1 MAKDQRRPTN
11 DQSIAQPIPEL
22 LKAESSRLIYNN
34 FGAPVRAP
42 TLTMPSRGH
51 GKSGAVAEANKAGK
65 TYEGLS
71 RQQLIDLYRVM
82 YTSRRLDDREIVLK
96 RQQKTFFQIS
106 GAGHEAVTAAA
117 GFAMKPSY
125 DWFFPYYR
133 DRALCLALG
142 TTPDEML
149 LQAVGA
155 ADDPSSGGRQMPS
168 HWGYKRLNV
177 VTQSSCTGTQILHA
191 VGCAEA
197 SRYFMMHPNAGQ
209 KARGDY
215 REFKDVQFHGD
226 EVTYVSLGDGTTSEG
241 EFWESMNAAANQ
253 RLPIVF
259 LVEDNGYAISVPVE
273 VQTAG
278 GNISRLVSG
287 FPNFHFEEIDG
298 TDPVVSY
305 GALSRAVA
313 HCRAG
318 VGPSFVHAHVIR
330 PYSHSLSDDEKLYR
344 PDIERERD
352 AARDP
357 ISRMQLFLIRDGILD
372 EKGINKLEKEVDDG
386 LQAAVDRVLAAP
398 LPQPETI
405 KQYLYSPDLDPTSPM
420 FDTQVSMGGDA
431 RTSNNS
437 VSAGEGAS
445 ASLSTG
451 VRASTEQGAQE
462 KKAAPKTMADLINAT
477 LRDEMK
483 RDERIV
489 IFGEDVA
496 DCSREEYLRQKM
508 VKGKGGV
515 FKLTSGLQC
524 DFGSDRVFN
533 SPIAEASIAGRA
545 VGMAVRGLKPVA
557 EIQFFDYIW
566 PAMMQLRNELP
577 VMRWRSN
584 GDFSAPCVIRVAIG
598 GYLTGGAIYHSQ
610 CGESIFTHT
619 PGMRVIFP
627 SNALDAAG
635 LLRTAIRCDDP
646 VMFLEHKRLYR
657 ESYGRAAYPGPD
669 YMIPFGK
676 AKIVHPGTDLTVI
689 TYGAVVPRALQA
701 VQKLDRE
708 AGLKIEL
715 IDLRSLNPYDWETI
729 AASVQKTNRVLVA
742 YEDTLSWGY
751 GAEIAA
757 RIADELFENLDA
769 PVKRVAAKDTFIAYQ
784 PVLESAILPQV
795 QDLYLAMK
803 ELAEY

>member
-1 MAKDQRRPTN
+1 MPTRN
-11 DQSIAQPIPEL
+11 
-22 LKAESSRLIYNN
+22 
-34 FGAPVRAP
+34 
-42 TLTMPSRGH
+42 H

-71 RQQLIDLYRVM
+71 RQQLIEIYRLM
-82 YTSRRLDDREIVLK
+82 YTSRRLDDREIMLK
-96 RQQKTFFQIS
+96 RQQKIFFQIS
-106 GAGHEAVTAAA
+106 GAGHEAVTVAAA
-117 GFAMKPSY
+117 AAMKPGY

-133 DRALCLALG
+133 DRGLCLALG
-142 TTPDEML
+142 ATPEEML
-149 LQAVGA
+149 LGAVGA

-168 HWGYKRLNV
+168 HWGFKRLNV

-197 SRYFMMHPNAGQ
+197 TRYFMLHPNAGER
-209 KARGDY
+209 ATGDY

-241 EFWESMNAAANQ
+241 EFWEAMNSAANL
-253 RLPIVF
+253 RLPIIF

-305 GALSRAVA
+305 GAMSRAIA

-344 PDIERERD
+344 PDVERQRD

-357 ISRMQLFLIRDGILD
+357 ISRMQLFLIREGMLD
-372 EKGINKLEKEVDDG
+372 EKGINRLEKEVDDA

-405 KQYLYSPDLDPTSPM
+405 KQFLYSPDLDPTSLA
-420 FDTQVSMGGDA
+420 FDTQI
-431 RTSNNS
+431 
-437 VSAGEGAS
+437 AGEGA
-445 ASLSTG
+445 
-451 VRASTEQGAQE
+451 RATQDSE
-462 KKAAPKTMADLINAT
+462 KKSAPKTMADLISAT
-477 LRDEMK
+477 LHDEMK

-515 FKLTSGLQC
+515 FKLTAGLQC

-533 SPIAEASIAGRA
+533 SPIAEASIVGRA
-545 VGMAVRGLKPVA
+545 VGLAVRGLKPVA

-577 VMRWRSN
+577 VIRWRSN
-584 GDFSAPCVIRVAIG
+584 GAFSAPCVIRVAIG

-657 ESYGRAAYPGPD
+657 ETYGRAAYPGPD
-669 YMIPFGK
+669 YMIPLGK
-676 AKIVHPGTDLTVI
+676 AKVVHPGTDLTVV

-708 AGLKIEL
+708 QGLKIEL

-729 AASVQKTNRVLVA
+729 ASSVQKTSRAIVA

-757 RIADELFENLDA
+757 RIAGELFEHLDA

>member
-1 MAKDQRRPTN
+1 MPT
-11 DQSIAQPIPEL
+11 
-22 LKAESSRLIYNN
+22 
-34 FGAPVRAP
+34 RA
-42 TLTMPSRGH
+42 
-51 GKSGAVAEANKAGK
+51 KSGAVAEANKAGK

-71 RQQLIDLYRVM
+71 RQQLIDIYRVM
-82 YTSRRLDDREIVLK
+82 YTSRRLDDREIMLK
-96 RQQKTFFQIS
+96 RQQKIFFQIS

-117 GFAMKPSY
+117 GFAMKAGY

-142 TTPDEML
+142 ATPEEML
-149 LQAVGA
+149 LQGVGA
-155 ADDPSSGGRQMPS
+155 AEDPSSGGRQMPS

-177 VTQSSCTGTQILHA
+177 VTQSSCTSTQILHA
-191 VGCAEA
+191 VGCAQA
-197 SRYFMMHPNAGQ
+197 SRYYMLHPNSGQ
-209 KARGDY
+209 KATGDY

-226 EVTYVSLGDGTTSEG
+226 EVTYVSLGDGSTSEG
-241 EFWESMNAAANQ
+241 EFWEAMNASANL
-253 RLPIVF
+253 RLPIIF

-298 TDPVVSY
+298 TDPVISY

-318 VGPSFVHAHVIR
+318 VGPSFIHAHVIR

-344 PDIERERD
+344 PDVERQRD

-372 EKGINKLEKEVDDG
+372 EKDINRLEKEVDDG
-386 LQAAVDRVLAAP
+386 LQAAVDRALAAP
-398 LPQPETI
+398 PPQPETI
-405 KQYLYSPDLDPTSPM
+405 KQFLYSPDLDSTSSA
-420 FDTQVSMGGDA
+420 FDTQVA
-431 RTSNNS
+431 
-437 VSAGEGAS
+437 VAQH
-445 ASLSTG
+445 ST
-451 VRASTEQGAQE
+451 QE
-462 KKAAPKTMADLINAT
+462 KKPAAKTMADLINAT

-489 IFGEDVA
+489 VFGEDVA

-515 FKLTSGLQC
+515 FKLTAGLQC
-524 DFGSDRVFN
+524 DFGSERVFN
-533 SPIAEASIAGRA
+533 SPIAEASIVGSS
-545 VGMAVRGLKPVA
+545 VGMAIRGLKPVA

-577 VMRWRSN
+577 VIRWRSN
-584 GDFSAPCVIRVAIG
+584 GAFSAPCVIRVPIG

-619 PGMRVIFP
+619 PGMRVVFP

-646 VMFLEHKRLYR
+646 VLFLEHKRLYR
-657 ESYGRAAYPGPD
+657 ESYGRAPYPGPD
-669 YMIPFGK
+669 YMVPFGK
-676 AKIVHPGTDLTVI
+676 AKIVHSGTNLTVI

-708 AGLKIEL
+708 QGLKIEL
-715 IDLRSLNPYDWETI
+715 IDLRTLNPYDWETI
-729 AASVQKTNRVLVA
+729 SASVQKTSRVVVA

-757 RIADELFENLDA
+757 RIAGELFEHLDA
-769 PVKRVAAKDTFIAYQ
+769 PVKRVAAKDTFVAYQ

>member
-1 MAKDQRRPTN
+1 MPTRN
-11 DQSIAQPIPEL
+11 
-22 LKAESSRLIYNN
+22 
-34 FGAPVRAP
+34 
-42 TLTMPSRGH
+42 H
-51 GKSGAVAEANKAGK
+51 GKSGAVAEANHK
-65 TYEGLS
+65 TYEGLT
-71 RQQLIDLYRVM
+71 RQQLIEIYRTM
-82 YTSRRLDDREIVLK
+82 YTSRRLDDREILLK
-96 RQQKTFFQIS
+96 RQQKIFFQIS
-106 GAGHEAVTAAA
+106 GAGHEAVLAAA
-117 GFAMKPSY
+117 GMALKPAY

-142 TTPDEML
+142 ATPYEML
-149 LQAVGA
+149 LQGVGA

-168 HWGYKRLNV
+168 HWGFKRLNV
-177 VTQSSCTGTQILHA
+177 VTQSSCTGTQVLHA
-191 VGCAEA
+191 VGCAEV
-197 SRYFMMHPNAGQ
+197 SRHLIAHPGAAE
-209 KARGDY
+209 KVPGDY
-215 REFKDVQFHGD
+215 REFKDVKFYGD
-226 EVTYVSLGDGTTSEG
+226 EVTYTSIGDGTTSEG
-241 EFWESMNAAANQ
+241 EFWEAMNAASNL
-253 RLPIVF
+253 RLPMVF

-273 VQTAG
+273 VNTAG
-278 GNISRLVSG
+278 GNISRLVSQ

-305 GALSRAVA
+305 AAFTRAVA
-313 HCRAG
+313 HCRTG
-318 VGPSFVHAHVIR
+318 VGPAFVHAHVIR

-344 PDIERERD
+344 PEIERQRD

-357 ISRMQLFLIRDGILD
+357 ISRMQMFLIREGILD
-372 EKGINKLEKEVDDG
+372 EKGINKIEREVDQQIQEAAD
-386 LQAAVDRVLAAP
+386 QALAAAP
-398 LPQPETI
+398 PDPESVMKYI
-405 KQYLYSPDLDPTSPM
+405 YSPDLDPTSSA
-420 FDTQVSMGGDA
+420 FDTQVA
-431 RTSNNS
+431 
-437 VSAGEGAS
+437 VSTGEGA
-445 ASLSTG
+445 
-451 VRASTEQGAQE
+451 RASTEQGANE
-462 KKAAPKTMADLINAT
+462 KKPAPKTMADLINAT
-477 LRDEMK
+477 LHDEMK

-489 IFGEDVA
+489 VFGEDVA

-524 DFGSDRVFN
+524 EFGSERVFN
-533 SPIAEASIAGRA
+533 SQLAEATIVGRA
-545 VGMAVRGLKPVA
+545 TGMALRGLKPVV

-584 GDFSAPCVIRVAIG
+584 NAFSAPCVVRVAIG

-619 PGMRVIFP
+619 PGMRVVFP

-646 VMFLEHKRLYR
+646 VLFLEHKRLYR

-669 YMIPFGK
+669 YVIPFGK
-676 AKIVHPGTDLTVI
+676 AKVVHPGTDVTVI

-701 VQKLDRE
+701 VHRLDRE
-708 AGLKIEL
+708 QGLKVEL
-715 IDLRSLNPYDWETI
+715 IDLRTLNPFDWDTI
-729 AASVQKTNRVLVA
+729 AASVSKTNRVIVA

-757 RIADELFENLDA
+757 RVADQLFEHLDA
-769 PVKRVAAKDTFIAYQ
+769 PVKRVAAKDAFVPYQ
-784 PVLESAILPQV
+784 PVLESAMLPQV